1 MSRNN
6 KVAKTPAKKEKIQC
20 IFHRFYIVYVLIY
33 SVSEQEHPFSV
44 QEQGKSCKI
53 GEGEE
58 RSLVFDT
65 IFLYFELFP

>member
-20 IFHRFYIVYVLIY
+20 IFHRFYIVYVHIY

-44 QEQGKSCKI
+44 QEQAEILQNWGGRGKKPS
-53 GEGEE
+53 
-58 RSLVFDT
+58 F
-65 IFLYFELFP
+65 